1 MILALAQ
8 AAAPKV
14 ARVVEAASVDAS
26 RTFHWTI
33 AHTIGAI
40 VTGALIA
47 LFIAI
52 DVLSVAKERR
62 AAMLIARLLPWTL
75 VASIGGVLAY
85 ALTKYVK
92 RQVAGEMLEW
102 SAPNASWLVC
112 GAVLVGLI
120 AFHVQRRRVAAI
132 GFSQVSLVRSSG
144 IAAWLSDLPA
154 VLRVLAIGALA
165 IALMRPETYKVLTK
179 EEDSIDIM
187 IVFDM
192 SKSMEETDMPRD
204 RMDAAQRV
212 IRRFLH
218 RTKSDRVGLV
228 IFGQQAM
235 LQCPLTQDAK
245 LVEGIVRDLV
255 IGDVPALGTAIG
267 DGLALALAQLRR
279 SDGTCDA
286 SPGALPTCP
295 KDTTCSKEG
304 YCARPKD
311 KMNKVVI
318 LLSDGD
324 SNWTTRFEPEEAAR
338 TAAEM
343 GVKVYTVLVGHEGG
357 DFLGFGGSVNP
368 KTMRD
373 IARVTGGEFFRATDY
388 ASFDKGFQAV
398 RNKLDKTKRV
408 SEEKIPGKQLF
419 LPFAI
424 LAAILLALDL
434 LLSHTWLR
442 RLP

>member
-1 MILALAQ
+1 MMLAIAQ
-8 AAAPKV
+8 AAAPRV
-14 ARVVEAASVDAS
+14 ARAAQSAEVDPA
-26 RTFHWTI
+26 RTFHW
-33 AHTIGAI
+33 AFEHTVGAVAIGA
-40 VTGALIA
+40 VIA
-47 LFIAI
+47 LLVAI
-52 DVLSVAKERR
+52 EVAATPKERR
-62 AAMLIARLLPWTL
+62 STTLMSRLLPWAL
-75 VASIGGVLAY
+75 VGGIGAVIGAWLHG
-85 ALTKYVK
+85 YVK
-92 RQVAGEMLEW
+92 REVKGEMLEW
-102 SAPNASWLVC
+102 GAPNAAWLVC
-112 GAVLVGLI
+112 GAALVGVI
-120 AFHVQRRRVAAI
+120 AFHVQRRRAAAI
-132 GFSQVSLVRSSG
+132 GFTQVGLVRRRG
-144 IAAWLSDLPA
+144 LAAWLSDLPG

-165 IALMRPETYKVLTK
+165 IALMRPETYKVVTK

-187 IVFDM
+187 LVFDM

-212 IRRFLH
+212 VRRFLR

-228 IFGQQAM
+228 VFGQQAM
-235 LQCPLTQDAK
+235 LQCPLTQDVK
-245 LVEGIVRDLV
+245 LVEDIVRDLV

-286 SPGALPTCP
+286 TPGALPTCP
-295 KDTTCSKEG
+295 KETTCSKEG
-304 YCARPKD
+304 YCARPKG
-311 KMNKVVI
+311 KQNKVVI

-343 GVKVYTVLVGHEGG
+343 GVKVYTVLVGQEGA

-368 KTMRD
+368 KTLRD
-373 IARVTGGEFFRATDY
+373 IARTTGGEFFRATDY
-388 ASFDKGFQAV
+388 ETFDKGFQAV

>member
-1 MILALAQ
+1 MILAFAQ

-14 ARVVEAASVDAS
+14 LRAAQTVEVDPT
-26 RTFHWTI
+26 RTFHWTL
-33 AHTIGAI
+33 AHTIGVIASVVLVAVIVAI
-40 VTGALIA
+40 EAASTHR
-47 LFIAI
+47 
-52 DVLSVAKERR
+52 ERR
-62 AAMLIARLLPWTL
+62 TGVLIARVLPWAL
-75 VASIGGVLAY
+75 VASIGAILAY
-85 ALTKYVK
+85 GLRNYIR
-92 RQVAGEMLEW
+92 RQVAGEILEW
-102 SAPNASWLVC
+102 GAPNAAWLAC
-112 GAVLVGLI
+112 AAVLVGLI
-120 AFHVQRRRVAAI
+120 AFHLQRRRIAAI
-132 GFSQVSLVRSSG
+132 GFSQVGLVRKRG
-144 IAAWLSDLPA
+144 LAAWISDLPG
-154 VLRVLAIGALA
+154 VLRVLAIVSLA

-212 IRRFLH
+212 IRRFLR

-279 SDGTCDA
+279 SDGACDA

-295 KDTTCSKEG
+295 KDTACSKEG
-304 YCARPKD
+304 YCTRPKD
-311 KMNKVVI
+311 KQNKVVI

-338 TAAEM
+338 AATEM

-388 ASFDKGFQAV
+388 ESFDKGFQAV